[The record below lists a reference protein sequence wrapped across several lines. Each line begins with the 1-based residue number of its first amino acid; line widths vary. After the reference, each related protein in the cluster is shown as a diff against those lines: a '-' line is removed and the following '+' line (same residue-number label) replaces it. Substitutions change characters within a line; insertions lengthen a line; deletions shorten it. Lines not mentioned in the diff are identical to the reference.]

1 MSINKKLIH
10 FDSFDVFNTYKL
22 SANSDNTQCT
32 IGINGDVIDE
42 TPDIPWHS
50 IVFIKDTCQTWTHGQ
65 LYSSSVQAVDIGEQV
80 DDVVINYITEDEV
93 YQIVND
99 AIISTLNTEL

>member
-1 MSINKKLIH
+1 MIKNNLIH
-10 FDSFDVFNTYKL
+10 FDQFKQFNQCKL
-22 SANSDNTQCT
+22 SANPNNTQYT
-32 IGINGDVIDE
+32 KGINGTITNG

-65 LYSSSVQAVDIGEQV
+65 LYNSSVQAVDIGEQV
-80 DDVVINYITEDEV
+80 DDVVLNYITEDEV

-99 AIISTLNTEL
+99 AIISTLNTEV